1 MYSLLLL
8 CSQCLRAGLSR
19 SPSVHESHLRRLSW
33 TADLKPSDQGVS
45 VTESDILSHLFH
57 SCIHLSTVVK
67 CGPGSGMLISGD
79 LEYHSQRQDLKVSLL
94 LRLQRLSLTTQTV
107 LLSATFLTP
116 VSGALP

>member
-1 MYSLLLL
+1 
-8 CSQCLRAGLSR
+8 
-19 SPSVHESHLRRLSW
+19 
-33 TADLKPSDQGVS
+33 
-45 VTESDILSHLFH
+45 
-57 SCIHLSTVVK
+57 
-67 CGPGSGMLISGD
+67 MLISGD